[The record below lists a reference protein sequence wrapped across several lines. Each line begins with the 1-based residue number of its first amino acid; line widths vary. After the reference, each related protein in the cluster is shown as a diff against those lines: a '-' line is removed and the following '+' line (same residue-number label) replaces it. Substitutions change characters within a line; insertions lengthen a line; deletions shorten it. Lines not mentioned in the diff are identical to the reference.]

1 MHFGFARLRFPAMT
15 LLLASAL
22 ACGSRSDDPVVDG
35 GTGGA
40 AATSGTSGTGATAG
54 TGGASGG
61 SAGGSGGASGIGA
74 TAGSGGA
81 SGTGATAG
89 SGGSSGTGATGG
101 NGGSSGTGAAAGSGG
116 SSGSGATGGN
126 GGSSGGGGSSGS
138 SGSSG
143 TDAAGGSGGS
153 SGTGASGGTAG
164 ASGAG
169 GTGTGGAAGG
179 TSGDSGACGCVPGRV
194 FWGMDGGH
202 VAYHYTSGLEIC
214 STFIHQRDSVVQD
227 PPLSCQQQLG
237 VCGSGIGAGDVTR
250 AMAHADVQAAIAAAP
265 VIYGE
270 DTRPVDG
277 AVLRIQIQSAV
288 IEVGTPC
295 RAAGCKPIPAGVDA
309 LATLL
314 QALTKQELGRAPC
327 SSIFPPLP

>member
-1 MHFGFARLRFPAMT
+1 MQFGFDRLLFPVMT

-22 ACGSRSDDPVVDG
+22 ACGSRSDNPAADG

-40 AATSGTSGTGATAG
+40 AGTGGTSGTGATAG

-61 SAGGSGGASGIGA
+61 SAGRSGG
-74 TAGSGGA
+74 TA
-81 SGTGATAG
+81 GTGAAAG
-89 SGGSSGTGATGG
+89 SGGSSGTGG
-101 NGGSSGTGAAAGSGG
+101 AAGSGG
-116 SSGSGATGGN
+116 SSGSGATGGS

-138 SGSSG
+138 GGSSG
-143 TDAAGGSGGS
+143 TGAAGGSGGS

-164 ASGAG
+164 TAGAG

-179 TSGDSGACGCVPGRV
+179 TSGDSGTCGCVPGRV